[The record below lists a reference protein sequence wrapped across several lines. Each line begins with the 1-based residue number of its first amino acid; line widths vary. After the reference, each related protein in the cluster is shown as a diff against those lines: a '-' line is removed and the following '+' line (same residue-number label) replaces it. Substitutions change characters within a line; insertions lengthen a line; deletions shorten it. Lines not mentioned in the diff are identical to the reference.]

1 MIVSQ
6 PDADPG
12 WRRRRV
18 MHALPGRPDLDQLRR
33 QARELLRAAA
43 ASDEQALRRIRAVS
57 QKQTLSAAQLA
68 IAREYGFL
76 SWPKLR
82 AEVLRR
88 QAGTEPDTSAEN
100 APGPETAP
108 ATESAPKSWQEMRQ
122 WCARLL
128 ESRTGQGVTAWNE
141 RIAAGTPQNRA
152 EERALR
158 KWLSAEGVTSYA
170 QALLVWETFGYP
182 RFLIADAEEL
192 IGKQYVDRPQLRPIF
207 DAVLRTLPALPGPV
221 TVQARST
228 LVSLVSPRR
237 TFAVL
242 KPTTKSRVDLGLRLD
257 TTQAEGRLRPARD
270 IGQATVRIPLATPGE
285 VDDEVRA
292 WLTKAYDENTAP
304 PTGRQRPPARPK
316 SVLGTMT
323 VVIEGSDPPGRTCQP
338 EPDGTVHRNIHVALA
353 TTAKGIAEGQSWLT
367 VPLKPGLAVEPFPG
381 DADKTRWQVTV
392 TVRGSAG
399 DGYDFTGPS
408 VGGDRTDRNL
418 GLVWGDVPG
427 DGTLHMFRGAKLR
440 LIDVPPDLI
449 TRAMR
454 PGYRLVAR
462 VRLTDD
468 NGNPV
473 CALLRPSHLTW
484 SAEPA

>member
-12 WRRRRV
+12 RRWRRV
-18 MHALPGRPDLDQLRR
+18 TPALPGRPDLDQLRR

-43 ASDEQALRRIRAVS
+43 AGDEQALRRISAVPH
-57 QKQTLSAAQLA
+57 KQTLAAAQLA
-68 IAREYGFL
+68 IAREYGFA

-88 QAGTEPDTSAEN
+88 QAGT
-100 APGPETAP
+100 AP
-108 ATESAPKSWQEMRQ
+108 A
-122 WCARLL
+122 
-128 ESRTGQGVTAWNE
+128 
-141 RIAAGTPQNRA
+141 AG
-152 EERALR
+152 
-158 KWLSAEGVTSYA
+158 
-170 QALLVWETFGYP
+170 
-182 RFLIADAEEL
+182 AEEL
-192 IGKQYVDRPQLRPIF
+192 IDRQYADRPQLRPVF
-207 DAVLRTLPALPGPV
+207 DAVLAALPDLPGPV
-221 TVQARST
+221 TVQARGT

-242 KPTTKSRVDLGLRLD
+242 KPTTKSRVDLGLRVD
-257 TTQAEGRLRPARD
+257 TTRPGGRIQPARD
-270 IGQATVRIPLATPGE
+270 LGQATVRIPLTTPGD

-304 PTGRQRPPARPK
+304 PAGRPRLPARPK
-316 SVLGTMT
+316 PVIGTMT
-323 VVIEGSDPPGRTCQP
+323 VVIKGTELPGLTCQP

-353 TTAKGIAEGQSWLT
+353 TTAKGIAEGQPWLA
-367 VPLKPGLAVEPFPG
+367 VPLKPGLAAEPFPG
-381 DADKTRWQVTV
+381 DAKQAGWQVTV

-427 DGTLHMFRGAKLR
+427 DGTLQLFRAAKLR
-440 LIDVPPDLI
+440 LIDVPPGLI
-449 TRAMR
+449 TDAMR
-454 PGYRLVAR
+454 PGRCLVAR

-468 NGNPV
+468 KGNPV
-473 CALLRPSHLTW
+473 CARLRPSHLTW

>member
-1 MIVSQ
+1 M
-6 PDADPG
+6 P
-12 WRRRRV
+12 
-18 MHALPGRPDLDQLRR
+18 ALPGRPDLDQLRR

-43 ASDEQALRRIRAVS
+43 ANDEQALLRISVVS

-68 IAREYGFL
+68 IARDHGFP

-88 QAGTEPDTSAEN
+88 QAGTEPDASDVAVAET
-100 APGPETAP
+100 AASPETGS
-108 ATESAPKSWQEMRQ
+108 ATESAPESWQEMRE

-128 ESRTGQGVTAWNE
+128 ESRTGQGVAAWNE
-141 RIAAGTPQNRA
+141 RIAAGTLQNRA
-152 EERALR
+152 DERALR
-158 KWLSAEGVTSYA
+158 TWLSAEGVTGYA

-182 RFLIADAEEL
+182 GFLVADAEEL
-192 IGKQYVDRPQLRPIF
+192 ICKQYADRPQLRPVF
-207 DAVLRTLPALPGPV
+207 DAVLEALPALPGPV
-221 TVQARST
+221 TVQARGT

-242 KPTTKSRVDLGLRLD
+242 RPTTKSRVDLGLRLD
-257 TTQAEGRLRPARD
+257 TTQPEGRIRPARD
-270 IGQATVRIPLATPGE
+270 LGQATVRIPLVTPGD

-292 WLTKAYDENTAP
+292 LLAKAYDQNTAP
-304 PTGRQRPPARPK
+304 PAGKPRRPVRPK
-316 SVLGTMT
+316 PVLGTMT
-323 VVIEGSDPPGRTCQP
+323 VVVEGSELPGLTCQP

-353 TTAKGIAEGQSWLT
+353 TTAKGIAGGQPWLT

-381 DADKTRWQVTV
+381 DAKQARWEVTV
-392 TVRGSAG
+392 TVRGSA

-418 GLVWGDVPG
+418 GLVWGEVPG
-427 DGTLHMFRGAKLR
+427 DGTLQMFRGAKLR
-440 LIDVPPDLI
+440 LVDVPPDLI
-449 TRAMR
+449 TDAMR
-454 PGYRLVAR
+454 PGRRLVAR

-468 NGNPV
+468 RGNPV
-473 CALLRPSHLTW
+473 CARLRPSHLTW

>member
-1 MIVSQ
+1 M
-6 PDADPG
+6 P
-12 WRRRRV
+12 
-18 MHALPGRPDLDQLRR
+18 ALPGRPDLDQLRR

-43 ASDEQALRRIRAVS
+43 GDEQALSRIRAVS
-57 QKQTLSAAQLA
+57 QQRTLSAAQLV
-68 IAREYGFL
+68 IAREYGFA

-88 QAGTEPDTSAEN
+88 QAGAEPDAGAET
-100 APGPETAP
+100 ASSPETA
-108 ATESAPKSWQEMRQ
+108 TGSAPKSWQEMRE

-128 ESRTGQGVTAWNE
+128 EARTGQGVAAWNE
-141 RIAAGTPQNRA
+141 RIAAGPPANRA
-152 EERALR
+152 GEPALR
-158 KWLSAEGVTSYA
+158 EWLSAEGVTGYA

-182 RFLIADAEEL
+182 GFLVADADEL
-192 IGKQYVDRPQLRPIF
+192 IDRQYADRPQLRPVF
-207 DAVLRTLPALPGPV
+207 DAVLAALPALPGPV
-221 TVQARST
+221 TVQARGT

-257 TTQAEGRLRPARD
+257 TTAPGGRIQPARD
-270 IGQATVRIPLATPGE
+270 LGQATVRIPLTTPGE

-304 PTGRQRPPARPK
+304 PAGKPRPPARPK
-316 SVLGTMT
+316 PVLGTMT
-323 VVIEGSDPPGRTCQP
+323 VVIEGSELPGLTCQP
-338 EPDGTVHRNIHVALA
+338 EPDRTVHRNIHVALA

-367 VPLKPGLAVEPFPG
+367 VPLKPGRAVDPFPG
-381 DADKTRWQVTV
+381 DANHARWQVTV
-392 TVRGSAG
+392 TVRGSAD
-399 DGYDFTGPS
+399 DGYDFTGPF

-427 DGTLHMFRGAKLR
+427 DGTLQLFRGAKLR
-440 LIDVPPDLI
+440 LADVPPDLI
-449 TRAMR
+449 AEAMR
-454 PGYRLVAR
+454 PGHHLVAR

-468 NGNPV
+468 KGNPV
-473 CALLRPSHLTW
+473 CACLRSSHLTW